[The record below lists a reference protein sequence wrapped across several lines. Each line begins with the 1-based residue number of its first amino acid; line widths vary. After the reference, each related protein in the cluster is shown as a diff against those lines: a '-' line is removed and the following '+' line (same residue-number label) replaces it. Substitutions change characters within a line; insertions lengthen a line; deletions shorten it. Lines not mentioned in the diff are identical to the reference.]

1 MSGDRLAPWR
11 KTGRKA
17 DRRHFEGLEE
27 GCLFEFA
34 AYDSR
39 HQQQGRG
46 LGCIGGRAIETHID
60 GGQVY
65 TGQVLA
71 LEDGYY
77 EYWFDETFGKIEELP
92 QVIFHFCDV
101 PENRCQSPTAYR
113 DAIHVDVFRL
123 LMAKQ
128 AERLHWLSDGCRERV
143 RKHPAVVSGLAAAE
157 GGVSPPGGAGQPAV
171 PEAQDVQVG
180 IPGVEGLARALGTG
194 AAPAKAAGAEAK
206 SSSESEHEK
215 KRARKKDRPKHGD
228 HEHREG
234 DHQEQAKKK
243 KKRKKTRSRSS
254 EGKKGGKDLRRALE
268 KREPAEPR
276 LSALDLAIKDK
287 KEKKDGGKKKSK
299 KRDSSSSRRSPST
312 SSSSG
317 ELFHSAALPRG
328 LERLRR
334 VHQKKPGR
342 LASLTLQRMR
352 ELVQQAQGRG
362 TAEMEEDQLPA
373 TATGYLS
380 NVFLVTHPPATVNLR
395 TLKGLRTVAAVIDL
409 LCHNDPL
416 RGLDV
421 LTQRFKALELAHKQQ
436 SWTQAT

>member
-17 DRRHFEGLEE
+17 DGRHFEGLEE

-34 AYDSR
+34 AYDNR

-101 PENRCQSPTAYR
+101 PENCCQSPTAYR

-157 GGVSPPGGAGQPAV
+157 GGFLP
-171 PEAQDVQVG
+171 
-180 IPGVEGLARALGTG
+180 
-194 AAPAKAAGAEAK
+194 
-206 SSSESEHEK
+206 
-215 KRARKKDRPKHGD
+215 
-228 HEHREG
+228 
-234 DHQEQAKKK
+234 
-243 KKRKKTRSRSS
+243 
-254 EGKKGGKDLRRALE
+254 LE
-268 KREPAEPR
+268 
-276 LSALDLAIKDK
+276 
-287 KEKKDGGKKKSK
+287 
-299 KRDSSSSRRSPST
+299 
-312 SSSSG
+312 
-317 ELFHSAALPRG
+317 
-328 LERLRR
+328 
-334 VHQKKPGR
+334 V
-342 LASLTLQRMR
+342 LASL
-352 ELVQQAQGRG
+352 
-362 TAEMEEDQLPA
+362 
-373 TATGYLS
+373 LS
-380 NVFLVTHPPATVNLR
+380 LRRKMCRWAFLV
-395 TLKGLRTVAAVIDL
+395 LKAWPGRS
-409 LCHNDPL
+409 
-416 RGLDV
+416 G
-421 LTQRFKALELAHKQQ
+421 LELLQPRRQALRPSPALNQSMRRRGPGRKIGPSMEIMNIEKVIIRSNQRRRRRRSARRQEVAVVRARRVAKTCVEPWRSVSRQNLACLPSTLPSKTRRRRRMAARRNQRREILQAVDDHPQPAPVVASFFIQPPSHKAWNASAGCTRRSQDV
-436 SWTQAT
+436 WHR